1 VLKTTQTTLSD
12 PQWMGFS
19 AEAYIFVAMIYFLC
33 CFFMSN
39 YSRRLE
45 RELETGL

>member
-1 VLKTTQTTLSD
+1 MTVLND

-19 AEAYIFVAMIYFLC
+19 AEAYIFAALIYFLC

-45 RELETGL
+45 RELERGL